1 MHNHCTLCATPLLKE
16 VAIID
21 DKTKLPLDV
30 RLCLSCGLVQQCP
43 LPTDDALRAYYSH
56 HYRTDYKK
64 TYRPKNKHVFRA
76 GVAARN
82 RLGFLESS
90 ISDGNRHSLQGLRHL
105 DVGAGGGEV
114 VFAARSLLGLESV
127 GIEPNEGYS
136 EFARGAYGI
145 EVRTAELSDVSS
157 ERFDLVTVFH
167 VLEHMPKP
175 LQVFEALFGMINPD
189 GLLLIEVPN
198 VEQADASPHN
208 IFFKA
213 HLLYYSRATLLF
225 AASRWFEPLRI
236 DEQGNLRVLFKRRS
250 TPETPQHPSPSDVEI
265 TLRRLSEKGWT
276 EYILRGG
283 GWKRPYQ
290 RLIKYWKEHQVAGLT
305 PLETLRHAIGPE

>member
-1 MHNHCTLCATPLLKE
+1 M
-16 VAIID
+16 
-21 DKTKLPLDV
+21 
-30 RLCLSCGLVQQCP
+30 QQCP

-64 TYRPKNKHVFRA
+64 TYKPKNKHVFRA
-76 GVAARN
+76 GIAARN
-82 RLGFLESS
+82 RLAFLASS
-90 ISDGNRHSLQGLRHL
+90 ISASEKQALQGLRHL

-114 VFAARSLLGLESV
+114 VFAARALLGLDSV

-136 EFARGAYGI
+136 EFARSTYGI

-157 ERFDLVTVFH
+157 ERFDLVTMFH

-175 LQVFEALFGMINPD
+175 LQVFEVLFGMINPD

-208 IFFKA
+208 IFFRA
-213 HLLYYSRATLLF
+213 HLHYYSRATLLY
-225 AASRWFEPLRI
+225 AASRWFEPLRV
-236 DEQGNLRVLFKRRS
+236 DDQGNLRVLFKRR
-250 TPETPQHPSPSDVEI
+250 ETTEAPQHSSQLDVEK

-276 EYILRGG
+276 EYIVKGG
-283 GWKRPYQ
+283 GWKRPHQ
-290 RLIKYWKEHQVAGLT
+290 RFLKYWKERQVAGLT
-305 PLETLRHAIGPE
+305 PLETLSHAIGPE

>member
-1 MHNHCTLCATPLLKE
+1 MET
-16 VAIID
+16 
-21 DKTKLPLDV
+21 LDV
-30 RLCLSCGLVQQCP
+30 RICSSCGLVQQCT
-43 LPTDDALRAYYSH
+43 LPTDGALRVYYSH

-76 GVAARN
+76 GIAAGN
-82 RLGFLESS
+82 RLAFLESS
-90 ISDGNRHSLQGLRHL
+90 ISNGDKNSLKGLRHL

-114 VFAARSLLGLESV
+114 VFAAQALLGLESI

-136 EFARGAYGI
+136 EFARITYGI
-145 EVRTAELSDVSS
+145 EVRTAELSDVIS
-157 ERFDLVTVFH
+157 ERFDLVTMFH

-175 LQVFEALFGMINPD
+175 LQVFELLFSMINPD

-198 VEQADASPHN
+198 IEQADASPHN
-208 IFFKA
+208 IFFRA

-225 AASRWFEPLRI
+225 AASRWFEPIRI

-250 TPETPQHPSPSDVEI
+250 TPEAPQQPSPSDVEK

-276 EYILRGG
+276 EYIIKGG

-290 RLIKYWKEHQVAGLT
+290 RLLKYWKERQVAGLT
-305 PLETLRHAIGPE
+305 PLETLRHAIGSQ